1 MFLFRFKIITMLEGR
16 YFVLA
21 VICSLALCKEA
32 AEVPLDMAPDA
43 VDDMYVGCVKDALNK
58 FVLSDLLREE
68 LNNSK
73 DFQRAWHHSQ
83 TSACTKVIP
92 GGVKEHTT
100 ALRTFVTSDDIFRM
114 TLNSAV
120 YAYGTNTTT
129 YEDSFYFKSLHFL
142 LMDSIRLL
150 NPGTC
155 KTLYAFSEPKFSVQ
169 KGSSVRFGKF
179 YMAYSNL
186 DILKERDIDGE
197 TILGIT
203 TCFFADLGDNICQHD
218 DPVTLISPTEVF
230 TVEDVKTVEEDN
242 DVSYNMILIKHSQ
255 LKSTHNC
262 YMFSR
267 SFDDAPSLWL
277 VLALLTSSFFI
288 TR

>member
-1 MFLFRFKIITMLEGR
+1 MFLSRFKMLEGR

-21 VICSLALCKEA
+21 VICSLAFCIKVA

-43 VDDMYVGCVKDALNK
+43 VDDMYKGCTKDALNK
-58 FVLSDLLREE
+58 IVLSDLLKEE
-68 LNNSK
+68 LNNSEA
-73 DFQRAWHHSQ
+73 FQRAWSHSQ

-92 GGVKEHTT
+92 KGVKEHTM
-100 ALRTFVTSDDIFRM
+100 ALRTFVSSPESFR
-114 TLNSAV
+114 TALNNAV

-129 YEDSFYFKSLHFL
+129 YEDNFYFKSLHFL

-169 KGSSVRFGKF
+169 KGSSVRFGRF
-179 YMAYSNL
+179 YVAYSNL
-186 DILKERDIDGE
+186 DTLKERDIDGE
-197 TILGIT
+197 TVLGIT
-203 TCFFADLGDNICQHD
+203 TCFFAELGDNICQHD
-218 DPVTLISPTEVF
+218 DPITLISPTEEF
-230 TVEDVKTVEEDN
+230 TVEDVKTVEEDS
-242 DVSYNMILIKHSQ
+242 DVSYTMILIKHSQ